1 MENTQTLSEPWN
13 SNGISSSCGFC
24 IWHKLVRMF
33 QWKHIYYSQDTIE
46 IYSALCVARKSQFY
60 ECSTRWFPHI
70 FATDFIGI
78 SLHKI
83 IGAHLIMISRHT
95 RWRYFPTPLH
105 PSIHT
110 LCVVQ
115 QVAHAVRHLAF
126 ANALK
131 WILPKDFGVILRN
144 KDVMTN
150 DCCISA
156 SSSANNK
163 CLKYNAY
170 VHFLS
175 HLSFM

>member
-105 PSIHT
+105 PSIHPYIVCCAT
-110 LCVVQ
+110 SCSRCAPFGLRQ
-115 QVAHAVRHLAF
+115 RIKMNSTKGLRRHL
-126 ANALK
+126 K
-131 WILPKDFGVILRN
+131 K
-144 KDVMTN
+144 
-150 DCCISA
+150 
-156 SSSANNK
+156 
-163 CLKYNAY
+163 
-170 VHFLS
+170 
-175 HLSFM
+175 